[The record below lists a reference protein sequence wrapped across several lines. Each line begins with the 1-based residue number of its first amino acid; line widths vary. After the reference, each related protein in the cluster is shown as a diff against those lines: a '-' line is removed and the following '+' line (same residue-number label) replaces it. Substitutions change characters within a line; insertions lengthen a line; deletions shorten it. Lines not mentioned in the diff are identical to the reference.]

1 MKKTTTTTIV
11 VLLSAILAFAGPGMS
26 GKKQHRGMQMHGG
39 NPEMIMQMLDNEE
52 MNLSDSQREQI
63 EEIVKV
69 DELWRIDHRAEIEKM
84 EVRMR
89 NQRRSDNS
97 DINVMEKSIDQIS
110 TARAEGMKRHLR
122 SIQQVEEI
130 LNDDQLVLLK
140 KMRRQHHQ
148 NRRGDSDNRELRQ
161 DQRANQH
168 RR

>member
-1 MKKTTTTTIV
+1 
-11 VLLSAILAFAGPGMS
+11 
-26 GKKQHRGMQMHGG
+26 
-39 NPEMIMQMLDNEE
+39 
-52 MNLSDSQREQI
+52 
-63 EEIVKV
+63 
-69 DELWRIDHRAEIEKM
+69 
-84 EVRMR
+84 
-89 NQRRSDNS
+89 
-97 DINVMEKSIDQIS
+97 
-110 TARAEGMKRHLR
+110 MKRHLR